1 LGRKFGINRIEEQ
14 TMRLTPPDPEWPL
27 PGVMRVRFAWR
38 RSEAWSV
45 EIVDYQCD
53 RRTAMSIGH
62 WDLHAGRIEQE
73 VAPRV
78 A

>member
-1 LGRKFGINRIEEQ
+1 
-14 TMRLTPPDPEWPL
+14 
-27 PGVMRVRFAWR
+27 MRVRFAWR